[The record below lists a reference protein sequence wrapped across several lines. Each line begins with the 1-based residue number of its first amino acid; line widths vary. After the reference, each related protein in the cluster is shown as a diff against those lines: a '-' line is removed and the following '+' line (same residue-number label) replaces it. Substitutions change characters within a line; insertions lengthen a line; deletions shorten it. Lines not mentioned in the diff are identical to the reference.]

1 MDKILK
7 QAFIIC
13 IILLFLY
20 YQSRHSEQIV
30 LHHSV
35 NDYGDLWVHE
45 RGGIRCMS
53 FAEPKETEVY
63 QSCMMLDDPKHLI
76 FNYTKMSLFGCLL
89 NPEPKQILLIGLGGA
104 SIVDALQ
111 RMFPID
117 SYIEVVEINPIIY
130 EVAKKYFYFHPQ
142 NNTNVYI
149 EDGILFLENAV
160 TQKKTYD
167 LIIVDAFDNNGV
179 VPVFITEKF
188 TQTIKS
194 ALTPHSGVVV
204 LNTLYDSEHDQ
215 IYNKVFGS
223 FINLIAMK
231 SREIVAMNGGKL
243 PSIDAIEANACLL
256 EEKLEEQGVNK
267 DWLLSILK
275 QNNQLS

>member
-1 MDKILK
+1 
-7 QAFIIC
+7 
-13 IILLFLY
+13 
-20 YQSRHSEQIV
+20 
-30 LHHSV
+30 
-35 NDYGDLWVHE
+35 
-45 RGGIRCMS
+45 
-53 FAEPKETEVY
+53 
-63 QSCMMLDDPKHLI
+63 
-76 FNYTKMSLFGCLL
+76 MSLFGCLL
-89 NPEPKQILLIGLGGA
+89 NPEPKQVLLIGLGGA

-117 SYIEVVEINPIIY
+117 SYIDVVEINPIIY
-130 EVAKKYFYFHPQ
+130 EVAKKYFYFHPH

-149 EDGILFLENAV
+149 EDGILFLESAV

-204 LNTLYDSEHDQ
+204 LNTLYDSEHDK
-215 IYNKVFGS
+215 KVFGS

-231 SREIVAMNGGKL
+231 SREIVAMNGRKL
-243 PSIDAIEANACLL
+243 PSMNTIEANALLL